1 VGQYFH
7 MWEPVSQSAPQKLR
21 LRSQSHAANV
31 CKGQAASE
39 GGAHNVTLSRES
51 RTRYKGFV
59 TDGATAGSGGALTIW
74 SSSRQSDSY
83 ALCAIPGSRGCV
95 FPLQHGA
102 WASRCIFYIPLPNTF
117 PYCTEPLRAR
127 CSACR
132 VDSSR
137 VIYCFYQPGTY
148 GQPN

>member
-1 VGQYFH
+1 

-102 WASRCIFYIPLPNTF
+102 RALTMYILHTITKSFSRLHRASSRK
-117 PYCTEPLRAR
+117 